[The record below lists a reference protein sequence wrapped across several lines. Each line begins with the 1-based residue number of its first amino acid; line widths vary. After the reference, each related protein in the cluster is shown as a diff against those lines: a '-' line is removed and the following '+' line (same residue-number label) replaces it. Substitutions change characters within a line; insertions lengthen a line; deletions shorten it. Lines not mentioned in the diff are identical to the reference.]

1 MLKSSCVFDI
11 RRTGKISN
19 RFSIWPIQ
27 SVTKSRGL
35 VMDVIGTTGF
45 ALFSIV
51 VVYIGM
57 KIDDKLQQRSE
68 STNKGVPE

>member
-1 MLKSSCVFDI
+1 
-11 RRTGKISN
+11 
-19 RFSIWPIQ
+19 
-27 SVTKSRGL
+27 
-35 VMDVIGTTGF
+35 MDVIGSTGF

-68 STNKGVPE
+68 GVNKSVAE

>member
-1 MLKSSCVFDI
+1 
-11 RRTGKISN
+11 
-19 RFSIWPIQ
+19 
-27 SVTKSRGL
+27 
-35 VMDVIGTTGF
+35 MDVIGSTGF

-68 STNKGVPE
+68 STNKGVSE